1 MEKTEKDYINI
12 VYALGDEYI
21 GNYYC
26 NAKDNTYEAVRN
38 RKPPLVCI
46 PPKGKYS
53 ENFAQYV
60 KQRVVR
66 EDQGILTEKLSLSY
80 IKDHLTETNR
90 KIVIEYRG
98 TSLGEKRWYRILAIF
113 VDTDEEGEL
122 EHFIVAFQDIDQERK
137 EFSQQL
143 LERNEALQTAY
154 DAANHANQAKSD
166 FLSQMSHDIR
176 TPMNAIMGMTA
187 IAGTHLDD
195 KERVQD
201 CLGKITVSSK
211 HLLSL
216 INEVLDMSRIESG
229 KMALTEEAFNL
240 KDLIDNLLDM
250 VKVPVQEKRH
260 KIQVNMHNIEHE
272 QVIGD
277 SLRIQQVFVNIM
289 SNAVKYTPAE
299 GRISLDISEKKSSR
313 ANVGCYE
320 FVFEDNG
327 IGMKPEF
334 IEHIFEPFVRAE
346 DTRVNKIQGT
356 GLGMSIARS
365 VVQMMDGDIKVESEP
380 GKGSRFTVNI
390 YLKLQNPDE
399 VSGKKEE
406 ENTLEIF
413 QNHEFLGKRVLL
425 VEDNELNRE
434 IAAEILAAT
443 GLAVET
449 AEDGREAVDMVAAS
463 KEDYYQMIFM
473 DIQMPSMN
481 GYEAATAIRS
491 LNREDLNRVPIIAMT
506 ANAFAEDVEHARN
519 CGMNEHVA
527 KPLDFGRLMQT
538 MERWMSVKK

>member
-21 GNYYC
+21 ENYYC
-26 NAKDNTYEAVRN
+26 NAKDNRYEAVTN
-38 RKPPLVCI
+38 RKYPLSCI

-53 ENFAQYV
+53 ESFARYV
-60 KQRVVR
+60 KQMVVQ

-98 TSLGEKRWYRILAIF
+98 TSLGEKRWYRLLAMF
-113 VDTDEEGEL
+113 VDTDEEGNL
-122 EHFIVAFQDIDQERK
+122 EHFIVAFQDIDKERK

-143 LERNEALQTAY
+143 LERNAALQTAY

-229 KMALTEEAFNL
+229 KMDLAEEAFNL
-240 KDLIDNLLDM
+240 TDLINNLLDM
-250 VKVPVQEKRH
+250 VKVPVQEKKH
-260 KIQVNMHNIEHE
+260 KLQVNMHNIEHE
-272 QVIGD
+272 KVIGD
-277 SLRIQQVFVNIM
+277 SLRIQQAFVNIM

-299 GRISLDISEKKSSR
+299 GKISLDIFEKKSSR

-365 VVQMMDGDIKVESEP
+365 VVQMMDGDIKVESAP

-390 YLKLQNPDE
+390 YLKLQNPE
-399 VSGKKEE
+399 EALGKKEE

-443 GLAVET
+443 GLVVET

-473 DIQMPSMN
+473 DIQMPAMN

-491 LNREDLNRVPIIAMT
+491 LNRKDLNRVPIIAMT

-538 MERWMSVKK
+538 MERWMGVNK

>member
-21 GNYYC
+21 ENYYC
-26 NAKDNTYEAVRN
+26 SAKDDTYEAVRN
-38 RKPPLVCI
+38 RKPPLFCI
-46 PPKGKYS
+46 PPKGTYS

-60 KQRVVR
+60 KHMVVR

-80 IKDHLTETNR
+80 IKGHLTETNR
-90 KIVIEYRG
+90 KVAIEYRG
-98 TSLGEKRWYRILAIF
+98 MSLGEKRWYRILVIF
-113 VDTDEEGEL
+113 VDTDEKGEL
-122 EHFIVAFQDIDQERK
+122 EHFIVAFQDIDKERK

-154 DAANHANQAKSD
+154 DAANYANQAKSD

-195 KERVQD
+195 KERIQD

-216 INEVLDMSRIESG
+216 INEVLDMSKIESG
-229 KMALTEEAFNL
+229 KMDLTEEAFNL
-240 KDLIDNLLDM
+240 TDLINNLLDM
-250 VKVPVQEKRH
+250 VKVPIQEKKH
-260 KIQVNMHNIEHE
+260 KLRVNMHDIKHE

-277 SLRIQQVFVNIM
+277 SLRIQQAFVNIM

-299 GRISLDISEKKSSR
+299 GIISLDISEKESSR
-313 ANVGCYE
+313 VNAGYYE

-365 VVQMMDGDIKVESEP
+365 VVRMMDGDIKVESVL

-390 YLKLQNPDE
+390 FLKLQNPE
-399 VSGKKEE
+399 EASVKKTK

-413 QNHEFLGKRVLL
+413 QNNEFSGNRVLL

-434 IAAEILAAT
+434 IAAEILTTA

-449 AEDGREAVDMVAAS
+449 AENGKEAVDMVAAS
-463 KEDYYQMIFM
+463 EKDYYQMIFM
-473 DIQMPSMN
+473 DIQMPAMN
-481 GYEAATAIRS
+481 GYEAAIAIRS
-491 LNREDLNRVPIIAMT
+491 LDREDLNCVPIIAMT

-519 CGMNEHVA
+519 CGMNEHIA

-538 MERWMSVKK
+538 MQRWMSVEK